1 MKSAGNRGVVHDRL
15 QVLHV
20 HVFLIAPLGARHVAQ
35 PRAATPQVDKVVL
48 SRLIDI
54 TTDAAIDSGV
64 LLERLIAQ
72 NPVSYNFHVPLADGG
87 VLLGASP
94 ELLLRKDGE
103 RFSSIPLAGSARR
116 QPDEVLDREAGNRL
130 LASEKDRHEHE
141 LVTQAMKEVLRERS
155 SELHVPSSPQLITT
169 PTLWHLATPFEGKA
183 NSQEN
188 ALTLACLLHPTP
200 ALSGFPH
207 LAATQVIAELE
218 PFDRELFGGIVGWC
232 DSEGN
237 GEWVVTIR
245 CAKLRRLTPR
255 KKEYPMQKFLKNL
268 FTAQRCRRAMFFLLF
283 AAVMLLN
290 SSPELRADALYLIA
304 DGDTVSVLDGTTDIP
319 QERVIV
325 TGAQSGDAEVTLPAG
340 EKVTVTHGD
349 DIEYATTRNGERVS
363 ELLRRLQISVSP
375 LEMVLVDVTEEEV
388 EITVAS
394 DFTYYETAT
403 EAAPHTTLTSTSYR
417 IPKGETQVVQQ
428 GIDGTRDIVYEVVY
442 ADGQFVSRQAVE
454 EKNDTSVAEI
464 TYTGTL
470 VDKAQSGDTVKSV
483 VTESNGSGYL
493 LMKSGDSVHFS
504 GSMKVTCT
512 AYTAGYGGVGTR
524 TATGTTVHVGTV
536 AVDKKVIPLGTEM
549 FIVGSSGYTYGNA
562 VAEDTGVRGAA
573 IDLYMNSY
581 QECKQFG
588 RQKNSTVYFLD

>member
-1 MKSAGNRGVVHDRL
+1 
-15 QVLHV
+15 
-20 HVFLIAPLGARHVAQ
+20 
-35 PRAATPQVDKVVL
+35 
-48 SRLIDI
+48 
-54 TTDAAIDSGV
+54 
-64 LLERLIAQ
+64 
-72 NPVSYNFHVPLADGG
+72 
-87 VLLGASP
+87 
-94 ELLLRKDGE
+94 
-103 RFSSIPLAGSARR
+103 
-116 QPDEVLDREAGNRL
+116 
-130 LASEKDRHEHE
+130 
-141 LVTQAMKEVLRERS
+141 
-155 SELHVPSSPQLITT
+155 
-169 PTLWHLATPFEGKA
+169 
-183 NSQEN
+183 
-188 ALTLACLLHPTP
+188 
-200 ALSGFPH
+200 
-207 LAATQVIAELE
+207 
-218 PFDRELFGGIVGWC
+218 
-232 DSEGN
+232 
-237 GEWVVTIR
+237 
-245 CAKLRRLTPR
+245 
-255 KKEYPMQKFLKNL
+255 MQKFLKNL

-470 VDKAQSGDTVKSV
+470 VDKAQSGDTV
-483 VTESNGSGYL
+483 
-493 LMKSGDSVHFS
+493 
-504 GSMKVTCT
+504 T

>member
-1 MKSAGNRGVVHDRL
+1 
-15 QVLHV
+15 
-20 HVFLIAPLGARHVAQ
+20 
-35 PRAATPQVDKVVL
+35 
-48 SRLIDI
+48 
-54 TTDAAIDSGV
+54 
-64 LLERLIAQ
+64 
-72 NPVSYNFHVPLADGG
+72 
-87 VLLGASP
+87 
-94 ELLLRKDGE
+94 
-103 RFSSIPLAGSARR
+103 
-116 QPDEVLDREAGNRL
+116 
-130 LASEKDRHEHE
+130 
-141 LVTQAMKEVLRERS
+141 
-155 SELHVPSSPQLITT
+155 
-169 PTLWHLATPFEGKA
+169 
-183 NSQEN
+183 
-188 ALTLACLLHPTP
+188 
-200 ALSGFPH
+200 
-207 LAATQVIAELE
+207 
-218 PFDRELFGGIVGWC
+218 
-232 DSEGN
+232 
-237 GEWVVTIR
+237 
-245 CAKLRRLTPR
+245 
-255 KKEYPMQKFLKNL
+255 MQKFLKNL

-483 VTESNGSGYL
+483 VTESDGSGYL

-524 TATGTTVHVGTV
+524 TATGTTV
-536 AVDKKVIPLGTEM
+536 
-549 FIVGSSGYTYGNA
+549 
-562 VAEDTGVRGAA
+562 
-573 IDLYMNSY
+573 
-581 QECKQFG
+581 
-588 RQKNSTVYFLD
+588 

>member
-1 MKSAGNRGVVHDRL
+1 
-15 QVLHV
+15 
-20 HVFLIAPLGARHVAQ
+20 
-35 PRAATPQVDKVVL
+35 
-48 SRLIDI
+48 
-54 TTDAAIDSGV
+54 
-64 LLERLIAQ
+64 
-72 NPVSYNFHVPLADGG
+72 
-87 VLLGASP
+87 
-94 ELLLRKDGE
+94 
-103 RFSSIPLAGSARR
+103 
-116 QPDEVLDREAGNRL
+116 
-130 LASEKDRHEHE
+130 
-141 LVTQAMKEVLRERS
+141 
-155 SELHVPSSPQLITT
+155 
-169 PTLWHLATPFEGKA
+169 
-183 NSQEN
+183 
-188 ALTLACLLHPTP
+188 
-200 ALSGFPH
+200 
-207 LAATQVIAELE
+207 
-218 PFDRELFGGIVGWC
+218 
-232 DSEGN
+232 
-237 GEWVVTIR
+237 
-245 CAKLRRLTPR
+245 
-255 KKEYPMQKFLKNL
+255 MQKFLKNL

-349 DIEYATTRNGERVS
+349 D
-363 ELLRRLQISVSP
+363 
-375 LEMVLVDVTEEEV
+375 VDVTEEEV

-483 VTESNGSGYL
+483 VTESDGSGYL

>member
-1 MKSAGNRGVVHDRL
+1 
-15 QVLHV
+15 
-20 HVFLIAPLGARHVAQ
+20 
-35 PRAATPQVDKVVL
+35 
-48 SRLIDI
+48 
-54 TTDAAIDSGV
+54 
-64 LLERLIAQ
+64 
-72 NPVSYNFHVPLADGG
+72 
-87 VLLGASP
+87 
-94 ELLLRKDGE
+94 
-103 RFSSIPLAGSARR
+103 
-116 QPDEVLDREAGNRL
+116 
-130 LASEKDRHEHE
+130 
-141 LVTQAMKEVLRERS
+141 
-155 SELHVPSSPQLITT
+155 
-169 PTLWHLATPFEGKA
+169 
-183 NSQEN
+183 
-188 ALTLACLLHPTP
+188 
-200 ALSGFPH
+200 
-207 LAATQVIAELE
+207 
-218 PFDRELFGGIVGWC
+218 
-232 DSEGN
+232 
-237 GEWVVTIR
+237 
-245 CAKLRRLTPR
+245 
-255 KKEYPMQKFLKNL
+255 MQKFLKNL

-403 EAAPHTTLTSTSYR
+403 
-417 IPKGETQVVQQ
+417 
-428 GIDGTRDIVYEVVY
+428 
-442 ADGQFVSRQAVE
+442 RQAVE

-483 VTESNGSGYL
+483 VTESDGSGYL

-573 IDLYMNSY
+573 IALYMNSY